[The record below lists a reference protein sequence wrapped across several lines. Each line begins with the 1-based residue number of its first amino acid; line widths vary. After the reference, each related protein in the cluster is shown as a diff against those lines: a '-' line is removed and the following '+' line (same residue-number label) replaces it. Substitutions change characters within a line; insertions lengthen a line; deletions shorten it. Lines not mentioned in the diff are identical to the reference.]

1 MRRNPSNYGIHDSS
15 FCAKD
20 SWETSVKRIDK
31 TRQWGF
37 NTILQVLADIFLLQI
52 SIFRFGHNDI
62 RHSVITSQRTE
73 DVLTKKI
80 HIFLGHI
87 GEFHFFSLRPLT
99 WQTEL
104 PYSKSFLHYK
114 KIYTI

>member
-1 MRRNPSNYGIHDSS
+1 M
-15 FCAKD
+15 
-20 SWETSVKRIDK
+20 
-31 TRQWGF
+31 
-37 NTILQVLADIFLLQI
+37 LADIFLLQI

-87 GEFHFFSLRPLT
+87 GDFFSLRPLT